1 MSHKALTLK
10 KFLYSKKIFER
21 FTKEY
26 LINFT
31 VFMEN
36 ELYQPIKR
44 DSWDFFYD
52 GDDRYGY
59 LIR

>member
-1 MSHKALTLK
+1 MSHKALILK

-36 ELYQPIKR
+36 ELYQPKKR
-44 DSWDFFYD
+44 KEEVSQVPFY
-52 GDDRYGY
+52 RPV
-59 LIR
+59 